1 MIKPC
6 NSRSCDDSSIPTLGT
21 PSSKA
26 PKTQTRRTHP
36 YSDTLSLCVR
46 AFVCLSPAV
55 RPAAE
60 GFRDVC
66 EALCSWV
73 CLYVFFSLSLPRPGL
88 CTFASLCACARLC
101 VCVCMCGFV
110 RVRARV
116 CVCVCVAV
124 SACVCVPEVL
134 LSGLSCLV
142 MARTEKHVC
151 ESMPRLPASQTP
163 TPCCVALPK
172 ECSANS
178 TRHAIPA
185 HLRSLT

>member
-1 MIKPC
+1 MTPPFLPSEPLAPKLRKHKHVVLIHTPILFLC
-6 NSRSCDDSSIPTLGT
+6 VSV
-21 PSSKA
+21 PSSVCLRLYDRLPRA
-26 PKTQTRRTHP
+26 FGMCVR
-36 YSDTLSLCVR
+36 LSVRGWVCMCFSPSLSLVLVCAHLRLCVR
-46 AFVCLSPAV
+46 ARVS
-55 RPAAE
+55 
-60 GFRDVC
+60 
-66 EALCSWV
+66 
-73 CLYVFFSLSLPRPGL
+73 
-88 CTFASLCACARLC
+88 
-101 VCVCMCGFV
+101 VCVCGFV

-116 CVCVCVAV
+116 CVCVWLCLHV
-124 SACVCVPEVL
+124 CVCVPEVL